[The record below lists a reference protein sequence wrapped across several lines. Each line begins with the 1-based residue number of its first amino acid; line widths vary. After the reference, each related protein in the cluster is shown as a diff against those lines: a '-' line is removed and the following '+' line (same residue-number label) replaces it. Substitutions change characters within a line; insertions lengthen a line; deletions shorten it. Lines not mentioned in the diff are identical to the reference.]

1 MSEVVEKQRS
11 GKSLTFWIRLLVAG
25 GIVGFIVVNNDW
37 GLFWKELSRARWEW
51 LLAAFV
57 SFGVCL
63 LAGSWRWQQLLRV
76 QSIRLPLSQT
86 WLITMI
92 GFFFNQ
98 FLIGSTGG
106 DLVKGFYAIRQAP
119 ERKAKAALSIV
130 MDRVMG
136 LVAILAATFLLLP
149 LEWDRLY
156 TNADTRLI
164 LIFLALILSGVFV
177 GLGVALFFP
186 LSVLPGWVHR
196 LWGQCPKRE
205 VLESLYD
212 GLRAHGAAGWTMG
225 WAVGASLT
233 SAVPLLSTGWLLSQ
247 SLSLDIAYGPMTIL
261 FALVLCAMGIPLF
274 PGGHGV
280 REAAFLLFFGV
291 FTVTRSGVPVGEE
304 TALACSTL
312 FLLITLSWSLLGGSL
327 YLFLSGKIKRTEAD
341 V

>member
-136 LVAILAATFLLLP
+136 LVAILAGRASIRDVIAFPKTQKGQDLMAEAPGPVADKQLRDRHIALL
-149 LEWDRLY
+149 DR
-156 TNADTRLI
+156 
-164 LIFLALILSGVFV
+164 S
-177 GLGVALFFP
+177 
-186 LSVLPGWVHR
+186 
-196 LWGQCPKRE
+196 K
-205 VLESLYD
+205 
-212 GLRAHGAAGWTMG
+212 
-225 WAVGASLT
+225 
-233 SAVPLLSTGWLLSQ
+233 
-247 SLSLDIAYGPMTIL
+247 
-261 FALVLCAMGIPLF
+261 
-274 PGGHGV
+274 
-280 REAAFLLFFGV
+280 
-291 FTVTRSGVPVGEE
+291 
-304 TALACSTL
+304 
-312 FLLITLSWSLLGGSL
+312 
-327 YLFLSGKIKRTEAD
+327 
-341 V
+341 